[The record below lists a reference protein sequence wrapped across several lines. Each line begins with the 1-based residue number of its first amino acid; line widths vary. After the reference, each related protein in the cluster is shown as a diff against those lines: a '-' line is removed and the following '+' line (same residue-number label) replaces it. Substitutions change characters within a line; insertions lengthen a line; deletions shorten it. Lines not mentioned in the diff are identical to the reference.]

1 MPWTSESWT
10 EMGEAGRRRVES
22 EFDINRLNDALV
34 ERIRPTLAGRKVER
48 TRLASGAHRDKST

>member
-34 ERIRPTLAGRKVER
+34 ERIRSMLD
-48 TRLASGAHRDKST
+48 GARAAP